1 MQNQDYISNL
11 ATAVANGMNLVDFYN
26 YCKVNDDITPCDMTL
41 RMFLTEQSSKKED
54 ELASSSDLPDCFIVK
69 AISHDGHELK
79 TEEKNKDEAWK
90 LFHIFQR
97 TLHAELFKQVNGKLE
112 KLA

>member
-1 MQNQDYISNL
+1 MQNQDYIVNL
-11 ATAVANGMNLVDFYN
+11 ATAVANGMSLVDFYN
-26 YCKVNDDITPCDMTL
+26 YCKINDITPCDMTL

-54 ELASSSDLPDCFIVK
+54 ELTSSSALPDCFVIK
-69 AISHDGHELK
+69 AISHDGYELK

-90 LFHIFQR
+90 LFQIFQR
-97 TLHAELFKQVNGKLE
+97 TLHAELFQQVNGKLE